1 MSFPRMFA
9 GVLAAS
15 SIAAIASP
23 EGLRAQASSPQA
35 NACSAATLRRAPSS
49 RAQWTRWGG
58 DVHNTRIVANSA
70 DALTA
75 ADLPK
80 LTLRWS
86 YNLGAIA
93 NARSQVAVASGRVFA
108 GSEAGTV
115 AALDLESGCSVW
127 TVQLTQTVRTS
138 LVLDVDGTGAPKTVY
153 FGDVGANLHALDA
166 ATGATRWSV
175 HVDDHTAALIT
186 GAPQLYRGVL
196 YVGVS
201 SYESLLPLQPTYP
214 CCSFRGSVVAVDATT
229 GKVLWKTYTI
239 DVAAAPTTTSKSG
252 AALQGPS
259 GAAVWS
265 TPSVD
270 EKLDRIYFGTGNN
283 YSEPTTNRSDAI
295 VALDRRTGAVVWS
308 KQFAKADGYNLSC
321 DVPGK
326 YNCPASDG
334 PDHDFGQAPI
344 LVTLSNGQR
353 ALVVGQKA
361 GVLRALDPDHDGA
374 VLWERTLGP
383 GGRLGGLHWGS
394 ASDGRRVYAAYGG
407 QTIDPVADSTAPGG
421 YRLVANSKA
430 GGGLFAVDA
439 LNGSVVWSAKPP
451 VCDARPGCSPAQSAA
466 VTVGNGL
473 VFSGA
478 LDGHIRA
485 YDANTGRV
493 VWNEDTAVA
502 FTAVN
507 GGAAHGGSLDG
518 GGPVLVGR
526 NVIFGSGYALNG
538 GMAGNVLL
546 VFGVPRGK

>member
-9 GVLAAS
+9 GVFFATNIIS
-15 SIAAIASP
+15 TASP
-23 EGLRAQASSPQA
+23 ESLRAQASPPA
-35 NACSAATLRRAPSS
+35 NACSAATLRKAPSS

-58 DVHNTRIVANSA
+58 DVHNTRIVAKSA
-70 DALTA
+70 DALTTS
-75 ADLPK
+75 DFPK

-86 YNLGAIA
+86 YNLGAIT
-93 NARSQVAVASGRVFA
+93 NARSQVAVAGGRVFT

-127 TVQLTQTVRTS
+127 TVQHSLPVRSS
-138 LVLDVDGTGAPKTVY
+138 LVLDVDASGAPKTVY
-153 FGDVGANLHALDA
+153 FGDLGANLLALDA

-175 HVDDHTAALIT
+175 HVDDHTAAIIT
-186 GAPQLYRGVL
+186 GAPQLYGGVL

-201 SYESLLPLQPTYP
+201 SYESLLPLQPKYA
-214 CCSFRGSVVAVDATT
+214 CCSFRGSVVAVDAAT
-229 GKVLWKTYTI
+229 GKILWKAYTI
-239 DVAAAPTTTSKSG
+239 DVAATPTTTSKTG

-295 VALDRRTGAVVWS
+295 IALDRKTGALVWS

-334 PDHDFGQAPI
+334 PDHDFGQPPI
-344 LVTLSNGQR
+344 LITLSNGQR

-361 GVLRALDPDHDGA
+361 GVLRALDPDRDGA

-407 QTIDPVADSTAPGG
+407 QTIDPVADTTVPGG
-421 YRLVANSKA
+421 YRLVANPQA

-439 LNGSVVWSAKPP
+439 LTGSVVWSARPP

-466 VTVGNGL
+466 VTAANGFVL
-473 VFSGA
+473 SGA
-478 LDGHIRA
+478 LDGHMRA
-485 YDANTGRV
+485 YDANTGHV
-493 VWNEDTAVA
+493 VWNVNTAVA
-502 FTAVN
+502 FSAVN

-518 GGPVLVGR
+518 GGPVVVGR

-538 GMAGNVLL
+538 AMGGNVLL
-546 VFGVPRGK
+546 VFGMPRGK